1 MQVEVDVIMKAIGMI
16 LIGALIGAVTNH
28 LAIRM
33 LFRPLEAKYIGKY
46 RIPFTPGLIPKRRDE
61 LAANLGRTV
70 VKHLLTPEGISKRL
84 QQPVVYEA
92 VTRMLQQE
100 VKKWTQ
106 STQSIREITER
117 FVTHPEERFHKK
129 VEEQVDQELTT
140 FVEALKTASFSE
152 VLGETGTTKIQA
164 AIPGIVDALLRQ
176 TEQYFE
182 SPAGKMKLEETV
194 AQFIQS
200 KLGGGMFGMLLAN
213 VNIVEMI
220 QPELKRV
227 LQGESTREFIR
238 EMVEQEI
245 NSVMER
251 PVDVL
256 LDAETEQQVIKR
268 LKAEILVRIPLTRLF
283 DTPLHEVL
291 DPFEAKINQE
301 IVPMLAQRL
310 VIRLVEQVEQIL
322 STLDLETIVREEVN
336 VLDTAYLEEI
346 VLSISRREFR
356 AITWL
361 GGLLGGLIGMIQAIL
376 LIV

>member
-1 MQVEVDVIMKAIGMI
+1 MQVEVDLVMKMIGMI
-16 LIGALIGAVTNH
+16 IIGALIGAITNH

-92 VTRMLQQE
+92 ITQMIQQE
-100 VKKWTQ
+100 LQKWTR
-106 STQSIREITER
+106 STKTIREIAER
-117 FVTHPEERFHKK
+117 FVTNPEGKLQHQM
-129 VEEQVDQELTT
+129 EQRIDQELATMA
-140 FVEALKTASFSE
+140 VSIKTARLTE
-152 VLGETGTTKIQA
+152 VIGDGGTTKIKA
-164 AIPGIVDALLRQ
+164 AVPGIVEALLHQ
-176 TEQYFE
+176 TEQYFD
-182 SPAGKMKLEETV
+182 SPAGRMKLEETV

-213 VNIVEMI
+213 VNLVEMI

-227 LQGESTREFIR
+227 IQGKSTHQFIS

-245 NSVMER
+245 SVLLER
-251 PVDVL
+251 PVEEL
-256 LDAETEQQVIKR
+256 LGAETERQIIERMKS
-268 LKAEILVRIPLTRLF
+268 EILTRIPLTKLW
-283 DTPLHEVL
+283 DTQLYQLLQPL
-291 DPFEAKINQE
+291 EARISQE
-301 IVPMLAQRL
+301 MVPMLSKQ
-310 VIRLVEQVEQIL
+310 VVVRLVEQVERIMA
-322 STLDLETIVREEVN
+322 TLDLETIVREEVDL
-336 VLDTAYLEEI
+336 LDTAYLEEI

>member
-1 MQVEVDVIMKAIGMI
+1 MQVEVDLVIKMIGMI
-16 LIGALIGAVTNH
+16 IIGALIGAITNH

-92 VTRMLQQE
+92 ITRMIQQE
-100 VKKWTQ
+100 LQKWTR
-106 STQSIREITER
+106 STKTIREIAER
-117 FVTHPEERFHKK
+117 FVTNPEGKLQHQM
-129 VEEQVDQELTT
+129 EQRIDQELATMA
-140 FVEALKTASFSE
+140 VSIKTARLTE
-152 VLGETGTTKIQA
+152 VIGDGGTTKIKA
-164 AIPGIVDALLRQ
+164 AVPGIVEALLHQ
-176 TEQYFE
+176 TEQYFD
-182 SPAGKMKLEETV
+182 SPAGRMKLEETV

-213 VNIVEMI
+213 VNLVEMI

-227 LQGESTREFIR
+227 IQGKSTHQFIS

-245 NSVMER
+245 S
-251 PVDVL
+251 VL
-256 LDAETEQQVIKR
+256 LERSVEELLGAETERQIIERMKS
-268 LKAEILVRIPLTRLF
+268 EILTRIPLTKLW
-283 DTPLHEVL
+283 DTQLYQLLQPL
-291 DPFEAKINQE
+291 EARISQE
-301 IVPMLAQRL
+301 MVPMLSKQ
-310 VIRLVEQVEQIL
+310 VVVRLVEQVERIMA
-322 STLDLETIVREEVN
+322 TLDLETIVREEVDL
-336 VLDTAYLEEI
+336 LDTAYLEEI

>member
-1 MQVEVDVIMKAIGMI
+1 MQVEVDLVIKMIGMI
-16 LIGALIGAVTNH
+16 IIGALIGAITNH

-92 VTRMLQQE
+92 ITRMIQQE
-100 VKKWTQ
+100 LQKWTR
-106 STQSIREITER
+106 STKTIREIAER
-117 FVTHPEERFHKK
+117 FVTNPEGKLQHQM
-129 VEEQVDQELTT
+129 EQRIDQELATMA
-140 FVEALKTASFSE
+140 VSIKTARLTE
-152 VLGETGTTKIQA
+152 VIGDGGTTKIKA
-164 AIPGIVDALLRQ
+164 AVPGIVEALLHQ
-176 TEQYFE
+176 TEQYFD
-182 SPAGKMKLEETV
+182 SPAGRMKLEETV

-213 VNIVEMI
+213 VNLVEMI

-227 LQGESTREFIR
+227 IQGKSTHQFIS

-245 NSVMER
+245 SVLLER
-251 PVDVL
+251 PVEEL
-256 LDAETEQQVIKR
+256 LGAETERQIIERMKS
-268 LKAEILVRIPLTRLF
+268 EILTRIPLTKLW
-283 DTPLHEVL
+283 DTQLYQLLQPL
-291 DPFEAKINQE
+291 EARISQE
-301 IVPMLAQRL
+301 MVPMLSKQ
-310 VIRLVEQVEQIL
+310 VVVRLVEQVERIMA
-322 STLDLETIVREEVN
+322 TLDLETIVREEVDL
-336 VLDTAYLEEI
+336 LDTAYLEEI

>member
-1 MQVEVDVIMKAIGMI
+1 MQVEVDFILKAIGMI

-92 VTRMLQQE
+92 ITRMIQQE
-100 VKKWTQ
+100 LQKWTR
-106 STQSIREITER
+106 STITIREIAER
-117 FVTHPEERFHKK
+117 FVTNPEERLHHQM
-129 VEEQVDQELTT
+129 EQRIDQELATMID
-140 FVEALKTASFSE
+140 AIKTARLSE
-152 VLGETGTTKIQA
+152 VIGDGGTTKIKA
-164 AIPGIVDALLRQ
+164 AIPGIVEALLHQ

-227 LQGESTREFIR
+227 IQGKSTHQFIS
-238 EMVEQEI
+238 EMVEQE
-245 NSVMER
+245 VGTLLEQ
-251 PVDVL
+251 PVESL
-256 LDAETEQQVIKR
+256 LEVETERQITERMKS
-268 LKAEILVRIPLTRLF
+268 EILTRIPLTKLW
-283 DTPLHEVL
+283 DTQLHEL
-291 DPFEAKINQE
+291 LEPFEARISQE
-301 IVPMLAQRL
+301 MVPVLSKQ
-310 VIRLVEQVEQIL
+310 VVVRLVEQVERIL
-322 STLDLETIVREEVN
+322 ATLDLETIVREEVDL
-336 VLDTAYLEEI
+336 LDTAYLEEI

-361 GGLLGGLIGMIQAIL
+361 GGLLGGLIGVIQAIL

>member
-1 MQVEVDVIMKAIGMI
+1 MQVEVDFILKAIGMI

-92 VTRMLQQE
+92 ITRMIQQE
-100 VKKWTQ
+100 LQKWTR
-106 STQSIREITER
+106 STITIREIAER
-117 FVTHPEERFHKK
+117 FVTNPEERLHHQM
-129 VEEQVDQELTT
+129 ERRIDQELATM
-140 FVEALKTASFSE
+140 VDAIKTARLSE
-152 VLGETGTTKIQA
+152 VIGDGGTTKIKA
-164 AIPGIVDALLRQ
+164 AIPGIVEALLHQ

-227 LQGESTREFIR
+227 IQGKSTHQFIS
-238 EMVEQEI
+238 EMVEQE
-245 NSVMER
+245 VGTLLEQ
-251 PVDVL
+251 PVESL
-256 LDAETEQQVIKR
+256 LEVETERQITERMKS
-268 LKAEILVRIPLTRLF
+268 EILTRIPLTKLW
-283 DTPLHEVL
+283 DTQLHEL
-291 DPFEAKINQE
+291 LEPFEARISQE
-301 IVPMLAQRL
+301 MVPVLSKQ
-310 VIRLVEQVEQIL
+310 VVVRLVEQVERIL
-322 STLDLETIVREEVN
+322 ATLDLETIVREEVDL
-336 VLDTAYLEEI
+336 LDTAYLEEI

-361 GGLLGGLIGMIQAIL
+361 GGLLGGLIGVIQAIL

>member
-1 MQVEVDVIMKAIGMI
+1 MQVEVDLVIKMIGMI
-16 LIGALIGAVTNH
+16 IIGALIGAITNH

-92 VTRMLQQE
+92 ITRMIQQE
-100 VKKWTQ
+100 LQKWTR
-106 STQSIREITER
+106 SAKTIREIAER
-117 FVTHPEERFHKK
+117 FVTNPEGKLQHQMEHRI
-129 VEEQVDQELTT
+129 DQELVTMAAS
-140 FVEALKTASFSE
+140 VKTARLSE
-152 VLGETGTTKIQA
+152 VLGDGGTTKIKT
-164 AIPGIVDALLRQ
+164 AIPGIVETLLRQ
-176 TEQYFE
+176 TEQYFD

-213 VNIVEMI
+213 VNLVEMI

-227 LQGESTREFIR
+227 IQGKSTHQFIS

-245 NSVMER
+245 SALLER
-251 PVDVL
+251 PVEEL
-256 LDAETEQQVIKR
+256 LGAETEQQLIERMKS
-268 LKAEILVRIPLTRLF
+268 EILTRIPLTKLL
-283 DTPLHEVL
+283 DTELRELLEPLEVR
-291 DPFEAKINQE
+291 ISQE
-301 IVPMLAQRL
+301 MVPMLSKQ
-310 VIRLVEQVEQIL
+310 VVVRLVEQVERIMA
-322 STLDLETIVREEVN
+322 TLDLETIVREEVDL
-336 VLDTAYLEEI
+336 LDTAYLEEI

>member
-1 MQVEVDVIMKAIGMI
+1 
-16 LIGALIGAVTNH
+16 
-28 LAIRM
+28 M

-92 VTRMLQQE
+92 ITRMIQQE
-100 VKKWTQ
+100 LQKWTR
-106 STQSIREITER
+106 SAKTIREIAER
-117 FVTHPEERFHKK
+117 FVTNPEGKLQHQMEHRI
-129 VEEQVDQELTT
+129 DQELVTMAAS
-140 FVEALKTASFSE
+140 VKTARLSE
-152 VLGETGTTKIQA
+152 VLGDGGTTKIKT
-164 AIPGIVDALLRQ
+164 AIPGIVETLLRQ
-176 TEQYFE
+176 TEQYFD

-213 VNIVEMI
+213 VNLVEMI

-227 LQGESTREFIR
+227 IQGKSTHQFIS

-245 NSVMER
+245 SALLER
-251 PVDVL
+251 PVEEL
-256 LDAETEQQVIKR
+256 LGAETEQQLIERMKS
-268 LKAEILVRIPLTRLF
+268 EILTRIPLTKLL
-283 DTPLHEVL
+283 DTELRELLEPLEVR
-291 DPFEAKINQE
+291 ISQE
-301 IVPMLAQRL
+301 MVPMLSKQVVVRL
-310 VIRLVEQVEQIL
+310 IEQVERIMA
-322 STLDLETIVREEVN
+322 TLDLETIVREEVDL
-336 VLDTAYLEEI
+336 LDTAYLEEI

>member
-1 MQVEVDVIMKAIGMI
+1 MQVEVDFILKAIGMI

-92 VTRMLQQE
+92 ITRMIQQE
-100 VKKWTQ
+100 LQKFTR
-106 STQSIREITER
+106 STKTIREIAER
-117 FVTHPEERFHKK
+117 FVTNPEERLHHQM
-129 VEEQVDQELTT
+129 EQRIDLELATM
-140 FVEALKTASFSE
+140 VAAIKTARLSE
-152 VLGETGTTKIQA
+152 VIGDGGTRKIKA
-164 AIPGIVDALLRQ
+164 AIPGVVETLLHQ

-194 AQFIQS
+194 AQFIQG

-227 LQGESTREFIR
+227 IQGKSTHQFIS
-238 EMVEQEI
+238 EMVEQE
-245 NSVMER
+245 VGT
-251 PVDVL
+251 L
-256 LDAETEQQVIKR
+256 LEQPIESLLEVETERQITERMKS
-268 LKAEILVRIPLTRLF
+268 EILTRIPLTKLW
-283 DTPLHEVL
+283 DTQLHEL
-291 DPFEAKINQE
+291 LEPFEARISQE
-301 IVPMLAQRL
+301 MVPVLSKQ
-310 VIRLVEQVEQIL
+310 VVVRLVEQVERIL
-322 STLDLETIVREEVN
+322 ATLDLETIVREEVDL
-336 VLDTAYLEEI
+336 LDTAYLEEI

-361 GGLLGGLIGMIQAIL
+361 GGLLGGLIGVIQAIL

>member
-1 MQVEVDVIMKAIGMI
+1 MQVEVDLVIKMIGMI
-16 LIGALIGAVTNH
+16 IIGALIGAITNH

-92 VTRMLQQE
+92 ITRMIQQE
-100 VKKWTQ
+100 LQKWTR
-106 STQSIREITER
+106 SAKTIREIAER
-117 FVTHPEERFHKK
+117 FVTNPEGKLQHQMEHRI
-129 VEEQVDQELTT
+129 DQELVTMAAS
-140 FVEALKTASFSE
+140 VKTARLSE
-152 VLGETGTTKIQA
+152 VLGDGGTTKIKT
-164 AIPGIVDALLRQ
+164 AIPGIVETLLRQ
-176 TEQYFE
+176 TEQYFD

-213 VNIVEMI
+213 VNLVEMI

-227 LQGESTREFIR
+227 IQGKSTHQFIS

-245 NSVMER
+245 SALLER
-251 PVDVL
+251 PVEEL
-256 LDAETEQQVIKR
+256 LGAETEQQLIERMKS
-268 LKAEILVRIPLTRLF
+268 EILTRIPLTKLL
-283 DTPLHEVL
+283 DTELRELLEPLEVR
-291 DPFEAKINQE
+291 ISQE
-301 IVPMLAQRL
+301 MVPMLSKQVVVRL
-310 VIRLVEQVEQIL
+310 IEQVERIMA
-322 STLDLETIVREEVN
+322 TLDLETIVREEVDL
-336 VLDTAYLEEI
+336 LDTAYLEEI

>member
-1 MQVEVDVIMKAIGMI
+1 MQVEVDLVIKMIGMI
-16 LIGALIGAVTNH
+16 VIGALIGAVTNH

-84 QQPVVYEA
+84 QQPIVYEA
-92 VTRMLQQE
+92 ITRMIQQE
-100 VKKWTQ
+100 VQKWTR
-106 STQSIREITER
+106 STKTIREIAER
-117 FVTHPEERFHKK
+117 FVANPEGKLQQQI
-129 VEEQVDQELTT
+129 EQRIDQELESMA
-140 FVEALKTASFSE
+140 VAIKTARLTE
-152 VLGETGTTKIQA
+152 VLGEGGTTKIKT
-164 AIPGIVDALLRQ
+164 AIPGMVEVLLHQ
-176 TEQYFE
+176 TEQYFD

-227 LQGESTREFIR
+227 IQGKSTHQFIS
-238 EMVEQEI
+238 EMVEQE
-245 NSVMER
+245 VHTLLER
-251 PVDVL
+251 TVGSL
-256 LDAETEQQVIKR
+256 LEPETERQIIERMKS
-268 LKAEILVRIPLTRLF
+268 EIVTRIPLAALL
-283 DTPLHEVL
+283 DTPLHEFLEPLEVR
-291 DPFEAKINQE
+291 ISQE
-301 IVPMLAQRL
+301 MVPMLSKQMVNRL
-310 VIRLVEQVEQIL
+310 IEQVEQIMA
-322 STLDLETIVREEVN
+322 TLDLETIVREEVDL
-336 VLDTAYLEEI
+336 LDTAYLEEI